1 MDFIRLFD
9 CINVWQ
15 RVSGLCP
22 DPWGARE
29 KEGKRRIDGE
39 RERERER
46 GGPRLGPPKI
56 YDRSPPLPG
65 TTWLRTVADDLQA
78 LNFGGHTAWR

>member
-1 MDFIRLFD
+1 VDFIRLFD

-46 GGPRLGPPKI
+46 EVAPGLDPPRFMT
-56 YDRSPPLPG
+56 DRRHCRELPG
-65 TTWLRTVADDLQA
+65 
-78 LNFGGHTAWR
+78 